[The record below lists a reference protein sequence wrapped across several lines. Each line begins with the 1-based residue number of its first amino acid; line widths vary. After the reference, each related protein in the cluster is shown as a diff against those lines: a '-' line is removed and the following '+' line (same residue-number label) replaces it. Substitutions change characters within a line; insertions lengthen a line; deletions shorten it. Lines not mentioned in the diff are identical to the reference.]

1 MLGKE
6 QVSTPVL
13 STKRSAAEPETET
26 KQPQPD
32 TQDNTTTALSPS
44 QPIRRIRDLPTVHK
58 AKRSLRFQQPLSK
71 LALELFSESSQT
83 SEFFRCYLE
92 EDIVDRED
100 IRGQV
105 QLNSGDDDQE
115 SGEELVEQVKP
126 YLMDMLERAILAAL

>member
-6 QVSTPVL
+6 QVSTPVH
-13 STKRSAAEPETET
+13 STKRSTSEPETET

-32 TQDNTTTALSPS
+32 TQDNSTTASSPS

-58 AKRSLRFQQPLSK
+58 AKRSLRFQRPLSK
-71 LALELFSESSQT
+71 LALELYSESKQS

-92 EDIVDRED
+92 EDVVDKED